1 MVGMDNESINKIM
14 GIIFIFASL
23 LIPIIMGLGNK
34 EILLD
39 YSMGFTMG
47 AMFVTGIMMLK

>member
-1 MVGMDNESINKIM
+1 MDNESINKIM

-23 LIPIIMGLGNK
+23 LIPIIMVLGNK